1 MLTLYNSM
9 DYLQKAGRVLEIEIF
24 ELKRLQDRL
33 DENFSRAVEVIKEA
47 VDARGKV
54 VVVGVGKSGHIGAKI
69 AATLTSTGSPA
80 VVLDASNAL
89 HGDLGVIADGD
100 VVLALSASG
109 ETEELLQI
117 LPAIA
122 RFQVRIIAMCSDP
135 KSTLAQNAHLFL
147 DANIEQE
154 ACPLN
159 LAPTSSTT
167 VMLAL
172 GDALAMVLL
181 EARGFNKEH
190 FAKFHPRGMIGRS
203 MLTRVHQIMRPRQAM
218 AVVSTNAS
226 VREVLNAMTSVR
238 AGAAVVI
245 GEDEEL
251 LGIFTHGDFVRHFQS
266 DPRIGERLVA
276 DLMTLNP
283 VTVHRDK
290 LAVEVLN
297 LLEHH
302 RIDDLVVIDDN
313 NVPVGIVDSQDL
325 TRLKL
330 L

>member
-1 MLTLYNSM
+1 M
-9 DYLQKAGRVLEIEIF
+9 DYLEKAGRVLDIEIF
-24 ELKRLQDRL
+24 ELKRLRERL
-33 DENFSRAVEVIKEA
+33 GENFSRAVELIKDT

-80 VVLDASNAL
+80 VVLDSSNAL

-100 VVLALSASG
+100 IVLALSASG
-109 ETEELLQI
+109 ETEELLRI

-147 DANIEQE
+147 DVNIEQE

-167 VMLAL
+167 VMMAL

-181 EARGFNKEH
+181 EARGFNKEG
-190 FAKFHPRGMIGRS
+190 FAKLHPGGMIGRS
-203 MLTRVHQIMRPRQAM
+203 VLMRVHQIMRPRQAM

-226 VREVLNAMTSVR
+226 VRDVLRAMTSVR

-283 VTVHRDK
+283 
-290 LAVEVLN
+290 
-297 LLEHH
+297 
-302 RIDDLVVIDDN
+302 
-313 NVPVGIVDSQDL
+313 
-325 TRLKL
+325 
-330 L
+330 

>member
-1 MLTLYNSM
+1 M
-9 DYLQKAGRVLEIEIF
+9 DYLEKAGRVLDVEIF
-24 ELKRLQDRL
+24 ELKRLRERL
-33 DENFSRAVEVIKEA
+33 DENFARAVELIKET

-80 VVLDASNAL
+80 VVLDSSNAF

-109 ETEELLQI
+109 ETEEI
-117 LPAIA
+117 VRVLPAIA
-122 RFQVRIIAMCSDP
+122 RFQVKIIAMCGDP
-135 KSTLAQNAHLFL
+135 KSVLAQNAHLFL
-147 DANIEQE
+147 DVNIEQE

-181 EARGFNKEH
+181 EARGFNKED
-190 FAKFHPRGMIGRS
+190 FAKFHPGGMIGRS
-203 MLTRVHQIMRPRQAM
+203 MLVHVHQIMRPREAM
-218 AVVSTNAS
+218 AVVPTNAPI
-226 VREVLNAMTSVR
+226 RDVLKAMTSVR

-245 GEDEEL
+245 GEDKQL
-251 LGIFTHGDFVRHFQS
+251 MGIFTHGDFVRHFQS
-266 DPRIGERLVA
+266 DSRIGERLVE

-283 VTVHRDK
+283 VTVHKDK

-297 LLEHH
+297 LLERH
-302 RIDDLVVIDDN
+302 RIDDLIVIDDE